1 MTAKQGKNGLT
12 RGELIAVSIF
22 AALFGLYLLN
32 ILIGKANI
40 VFGWNIFH
48 VGSIGEFLMLLVASV
63 AFIVAALHQETVRN
77 LNQTPGKE

>member
-1 MTAKQGKNGLT
+1 MTAKQGNNGLT

-40 VFGWNIFH
+40 VFGWKIFH
-48 VGSIGEFLMLLVASV
+48 VGSLGEFLMLLVASV
-63 AFIVAALHQETVRN
+63 AFIVAALHQETVRK